1 MTNPTPAANVIT
13 APVLAFIGG
22 VDLAIVDDGVPAD
35 LNGWIVLVAKA
46 VGLSGL
52 VGAGGYAKTETN
64 PSTSE
69 LRNR

>member
-1 MTNPTPAANVIT
+1 MTNPTPSAKVVTAALV
-13 APVLAFIGG
+13 ALIGA
-22 VDLAIVDDGVPAD
+22 VALAIVDDGVPAD

-46 VGLSGL
+46 IGLSG
-52 VGAGGYAKTETN
+52 VVGGAGYLKPETN